1 MKQKHIKEGWSGADG
16 IAAYNKVKLAL
27 GEMSG
32 DEVLDII
39 WNYLSYEQL
48 KKLYEWLEQDG
59 YFDGLE
65 EKRNIAAK
73 LNNHIKR
80 LCEMNENEPPVVY
93 LDYLHREVDVCSTL
107 EEFSEQF
114 EDTPTKD
121 LYDFVVKSYDFA
133 SDDEKPNANNR
144 NEILE
149 FVYEYCV
156 AFADEM
162 E

>member
-39 WNYLSYEQL
+39 WNWLSYEQS
-48 KKLYEWLEQDG
+48 KKLYQWLEDDG

-65 EKRNIAAK
+65 EKRNISTK
-73 LNNHIKR
+73 PNNHIKR
-80 LCEMNENEPPVVY
+80 LCEMIENEPVVY
-93 LDYLHREVDVCSTL
+93 LDYLHREVFVSNTF
-107 EEFSEQF
+107 EKFVEQF
-114 EDTPTKD
+114 EDVDTRD
-121 LYDFVVKSYDFA
+121 LYDFVVKTYDFA
-133 SDDEKPNANNR
+133 SEDEKPNANNR
-144 NEILE
+144 NEIFE
-149 FVYEYCV
+149 FVYKYCV
-156 AFADEM
+156 AFANEM

>member
-48 KKLYEWLEQDG
+48 KKLYQWLEQDG

-73 LNNHIKR
+73 PNNHIKR
-80 LCEMNENEPPVVY
+80 LCEMNEDEPIIY
-93 LDYLHREVDVCSTL
+93 LDYLNREVVVNSTFD
-107 EEFSEQF
+107 EFMEQF
-114 EDTPTKD
+114 ENVDTKD
-121 LYDFVVKSYDFA
+121 LYDFVMKTYDFA
-133 SDDEKPNANNR
+133 TGDTEPDINNR
-144 NEILE
+144 EEILNW
-149 FVYEYCV
+149 VYEYCI
-156 AFADEM
+156 AFANEM